1 MTTFATR
8 VAGIPCKIEVTYYA
22 AAVPMRLTGTGYG
35 DADPPEPEEFEFA
48 VLDRR
53 GRPAPWLERKLTE
66 ADSDRLLAEYLER
79 QHEPY

>member
-1 MTTFATR
+1 MA
-8 VAGIPCKIEVTYYA
+8 I
-22 AAVPMRLTGTGYG
+22 TGTGYG
-35 DADPPEPEEFEFA
+35 DADPPEPEEFEFTI
-48 VLDRR
+48 LDRR

>member
-1 MTTFATR
+1 MEFHTR
-8 VAGIPCKIEVTYYA
+8 IRGIPAICRVTYASDYR
-22 AAVPMRLTGTGYG
+22 PMAITGTGYG
-35 DADPPEPEEFEFA
+35 DADPPEPEEFEFTI
-48 VLDRR
+48 LDRR